1 MLRSNRTDSVAIA
14 SYGREASFDR
24 IAANVDDR
32 QFCRGDSLFN
42 LTVFDPGD
50 NAMSMP
56 VMEPRRWFISTA
68 LLCEMDF
75 PVRTLAHVSSY
86 SSQQSSTV
94 GVGSFNQER
103 YLRTRRGEVRVICH
117 GKRPKSQTECF
128 SILPV
133 ESTKS
138 ASGRPRG
145 SAVANPGG
153 MHCAASETALLA
165 CPHSVATV
173 SQFILTAAKPK
184 NRRAGVGPTD
194 ESHFSF
200 VRRRQPL

>member
-1 MLRSNRTDSVAIA
+1 MLRSNRTDSVTIA

-32 QFCRGDSLFN
+32 QFCRRDSLFN
-42 LTVFDPGD
+42 LTVLDPGD

-56 VMEPRRWFISTA
+56 VMEPRRRFISTA

-94 GVGSFNQER
+94 GVGSFNQQR

-138 ASGRPRG
+138 ESGRPARNSG
-145 SAVANPGG
+145 RKAGRDPLRRVRTG
-153 MHCAASETALLA
+153 MLSWHARIAWQRFLNL
-165 CPHSVATV
+165 
-173 SQFILTAAKPK
+173 
-184 NRRAGVGPTD
+184 D
-194 ESHFSF
+194 
-200 VRRRQPL
+200 